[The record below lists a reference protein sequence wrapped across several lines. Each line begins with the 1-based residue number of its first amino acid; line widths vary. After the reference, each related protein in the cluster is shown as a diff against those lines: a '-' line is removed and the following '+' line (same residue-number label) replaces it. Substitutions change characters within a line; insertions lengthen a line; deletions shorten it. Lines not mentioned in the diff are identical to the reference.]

1 MGATSGPIRNP
12 RMGWRIPSSLF
23 HRNELS
29 RGRLDRDDSH
39 VPGRVE
45 RESEAMLGGIAGED
59 HETEAIDV
67 AGGREIRL
75 VQLQRL
81 LAGMLLR
88 AANDGDDLRVVLGI
102 VLRHLLEGAGPG

>member
-1 MGATSGPIRNP
+1 
-12 RMGWRIPSSLF
+12 
-23 HRNELS
+23 
-29 RGRLDRDDSH
+29 
-39 VPGRVE
+39 
-45 RESEAMLGGIAGED
+45 MLGGIAGED

-88 AANDGDDLRVVLGI
+88 DANDGDDLRVVLGLSLATCSRAPGL
-102 VLRHLLEGAGPG
+102 VRSMTSVGAARTAVARQEMRTRIARTVSS